1 MRTFVLLA
9 SVFLIN
15 STVFGGEIGIVF
27 HALMNGSPFV
37 MNEPAPMDNG
47 RYYFSP
53 RLLRFYVAEISFV
66 HDGGQRTKAENI
78 YLLVD
83 AKDAPRYVVGNF
95 NITRIDSLEIHI
107 GVDRIANHNDPTIYP
122 SEHPLALKDPSMHW
136 GWAAGYRFIALEG
149 SAGSTAATAKSDVQ
163 VHSVGDTLYRKII
176 IPVTQTTTATGLD
189 IVLNAEYGALLNDLD
204 VSQGLIF
211 HGYGPET
218 EILTTNMTT
227 RVFTAAT
234 PSSVNHDVV
243 DSPFSVYPNPTSDIV
258 TVRYEGSS
266 ATVVVVDAIGRVV
279 ANTILSGGRSTFSV
293 ASLPPAA
300 YSLVLDAGNG
310 RVSHVPLTIIR

>member
-27 HALMNGSPFV
+27 HALMNGSPFA
-37 MNEPAPMDNG
+37 MNEPASMDNG

-83 AKDAPRYVVGNF
+83 AKDAPRYVVGNY
-95 NITRIDSLEIHI
+95 NITRIDSVEIHI

-189 IVLNAEYGALLNDLD
+189 IVLNAEYGALLRDLD

-218 EILTTNMTT
+218 EILTTNMATH
-227 RVFTAAT
+227 VFTAAT
-234 PSSVNHDVV
+234 PSSVDNAAA
-243 DSPFSVYPNPTSDIV
+243 DSPLSVYPNPTSDIV
-258 TVRYEGSS
+258 TVQYEGS
-266 ATVVVVDAIGRVV
+266 AVTVVVVDAMGRVV

-310 RVSHVPLTIIR
+310 RISHAPLTIIR